1 MISHY
6 YIGSLWLILSYCFE
20 ARGDWIAPHQGTQL
34 KKKRLNL
41 DFCVEA
47 MGEEAAQLIINAFV
61 APGQKLCLSRVS
73 RARGMDQKLWQ
84 LWYHI
89 DPYNLRDEHSFIYPD
104 LSAWRWHML
113 TRGLHGFSHVF
124 THSQRVSDDEF
135 SRAACLLGTS
145 FWSDFARDLHS
156 LQRFF
161 CLNVWI
167 RLAFC
172 IVTYCNTPWGTL
184 SLGGFCQ
191 FEGQKL
197 RLDPFGFLQV

>member
-6 YIGSLWLILSYCFE
+6 YRLFVAHPQLLFRSQRWSNSTPP
-20 ARGDWIAPHQGTQL
+20 GDST

-73 RARGMDQKLWQ
+73 RSSESGGWIKSYQK

-89 DPYNLRDEHSFIYPD
+89 TWRMNIHLHILIYPD
-104 LSAWRWHML
+104 LSAWRWGDCMAFHM
-113 TRGLHGFSHVF
+113 F
-124 THSQRVSDDEF
+124 
-135 SRAACLLGTS
+135 LLGGTW
-145 FWSDFARDLHS
+145 FWDFARDLIPVCS
-156 LQRFF
+156 
-161 CLNVWI
+161 

-172 IVTYCNTPWGTL
+172 IVTYCNTPWTL

>member
-89 DPYNLRDEHSFIYPD
+89 DPYNLRDEHSFIYILIYQLDVDICWPGD
-104 LSAWRWHML
+104 CMAFHM
-113 TRGLHGFSHVF
+113 FSPIVREF
-124 THSQRVSDDEF
+124 RMMNSPEQRVSSVHRFGQILPGIFTVCSGF
-135 SRAACLLGTS
+135 S
-145 FWSDFARDLHS
+145 
-156 LQRFF
+156 
-161 CLNVWI
+161 V
-167 RLAFC
+167 
-172 IVTYCNTPWGTL
+172 
-184 SLGGFCQ
+184 
-191 FEGQKL
+191 
-197 RLDPFGFLQV
+197 